1 MADLARYSY
10 EDASGEVVRIKHKF
24 NVGGHKQY
32 SWTSRTEDG
41 WLEAFG
47 DYPANLYHLPEVV
60 EGVAQGEEVYVC
72 EGEKDADAVRAQGY
86 IATTPPQNGAWPEGM
101 ADPLAGARVWVCWDR
116 DPAGHKRAHYALR
129 ALKAAGAAI
138 LGCLRALV
146 GVDVTD
152 HLERNHGIGELVEE
166 DPPKPRKG
174 DGPTQYDTEDTIAQL
189 VDGAGAAAP
198 WVEAV
203 LTRYQHSAHAGD
215 AVLMADEEVT
225 TLPPPGWLIHGFVPA
240 VGMTA
245 VWGSPGVGKSTLAD
259 DWQDQ
264 VRRGG
269 DWNGWPVR
277 QGCVLCL
284 AGEGAIQYRN
294 RILAL
299 HQARGSLNGAPP
311 RFLTQENWDITTMRG
326 LARVVQAAWQT
337 HIRADA
343 PLALVE
349 IDPVGLYGARTR
361 EGVEDTESM
370 AMATWALAWGLGCAV
385 VVLQHANATGLRG
398 RGTDHLRMY
407 SETYCRIE
415 AMGARGVALSH
426 DGKNRQGELLAMRF
440 ERLAVGP
447 GPVLNCVRGMAGD
460 EYTPDDVA
468 REQRERVEE
477 AKKEGQERRKMAAS
491 ESPENWQQVLSVLP
505 TERVDG
511 LSGRAV
517 ASATGINRAT
527 CTTVLNTLLQ
537 RGKVQFWDAGNK
549 GAIWWKT

>member
-24 NVGGHKQY
+24 RVGGRKQY

-47 DYPANLYHLPEVV
+47 EYPPALYHLPEVV
-60 EGVAQGEEVYVC
+60 EGVALGEEVYVC
-72 EGEKDADAVRAQGY
+72 EGEKDADAVRAEGY
-86 IATTPPQNGAWPEGM
+86 IATTPPQNGAWPDGM
-101 ADPLAGARVWVCWDR
+101 AAPLAGARVWVCWDR

-129 ALKAAGAAI
+129 ALKAAGAAV

-152 HLERNHGIGELVEE
+152 HLERHHGIGELVEE
-166 DPPKPRKG
+166 DPPKVPRG
-174 DGPTQYDTEDTIAQL
+174 AVTQYDTEDAIAKL
-189 VDGAGAAAP
+189 VEGAGDAAP

-203 LTRYQHSAHAGD
+203 LMRYQHSAHAGE
-215 AVLMADEEVT
+215 AVLLADEEVT

-269 DWNGWPVR
+269 EWNGWPVR

-299 HQARGSLNGAPP
+299 NQARGSLNGAPP

-326 LARVVQAAWQT
+326 LARVVRAAWQT

-361 EGVEDTESM
+361 EGVEDTENM

-407 SETYCRIE
+407 SETYCRLE
-415 AMGARGVALSH
+415 AMGASSVALSH

-440 ERLAVGP
+440 ERLSVGP

-468 REQRERVEE
+468 REQQERGEE
-477 AKKEGQERRKMAAS
+477 ARAAGIER
-491 ESPENWQQVLSVLP
+491 
-505 TERVDG
+505 
-511 LSGRAV
+511 RAV
-517 ASATGINRAT
+517 AAANDPDNWAAVLDALKSGDKLSQRAIADVSGVPRAKVSGVMKALHAAGKVT
-527 CTTVLNTLLQ
+527 YEESQ
-537 RGKVQFWDAGNK
+537 RGALWSRV
-549 GAIWWKT
+549 

>member
-10 EDASGEVVRIKHKF
+10 EDASGEVVRQKHKF
-24 NVGGHKQY
+24 LVAGRKHY

-47 DYPANLYHLPEVV
+47 DYPATLYHLPEVS
-60 EGVAQGEEVYVC
+60 EAVALGEEVYVC
-72 EGEKDADAVRAQGY
+72 EGEKDADSMRAQGY
-86 IATTPPQNGAWPEGM
+86 VATTPPQNGAWPEDL
-101 ADPLAGARVWVCWDR
+101 ASPLAGARVWVCYDA

-129 ALKAAGAAI
+129 ALRAVGAAI

-152 HLERNHGIGELVEE
+152 HLEAGHGVDELVEE
-166 DPPKPRKG
+166 DPPKPKAG
-174 DGPTQYDTEDTIAQL
+174 ATKYDVEDAIAQL
-189 VDGAGAAAP
+189 VEGAGPAAP

-203 LTRYQHSAHAGD
+203 LMRYQHSAHAGD
-215 AVLMADEEVT
+215 AVLLTDEEVMA
-225 TLPPPGWLIHGFVPA
+225 LPPPGWLIQGFVPA

-269 DWNGWPVR
+269 SWNGWPVR

-294 RILAL
+294 RVAAL
-299 HQARGSLNGAPP
+299 TQARGSLNGAPP
-311 RFLTQENWDITTMRG
+311 RALTQENWDITTMRG
-326 LARVVQAAWQT
+326 LARVVRAAWET
-337 HIRADA
+337 HVRADA
-343 PLALVE
+343 PLVLVE

-385 VVLQHANATGLRG
+385 VVLQHANATGQRG

-407 SETYCRIE
+407 SETYCRLE

-440 ERLAVGP
+440 DRLSVGP

-468 REQRERVEE
+468 REVKDRAEQARENKRVGKAEDPD
-477 AKKEGQERRKMAAS
+477 AHTQMLG
-491 ESPENWQQVLSVLP
+491 VLP
-505 TERVDG
+505 ARGDAG
-511 LSGRAV
+511 MSGRE
-517 ASATGINRAT
+517 ASARAGFNHVTGGTILDVMVREGHVYREA
-527 CTTVLNTLLQ
+527 
-537 RGKVQFWDAGNK
+537 GKGNK
-549 GAIWWKT
+549 ILHWKAG